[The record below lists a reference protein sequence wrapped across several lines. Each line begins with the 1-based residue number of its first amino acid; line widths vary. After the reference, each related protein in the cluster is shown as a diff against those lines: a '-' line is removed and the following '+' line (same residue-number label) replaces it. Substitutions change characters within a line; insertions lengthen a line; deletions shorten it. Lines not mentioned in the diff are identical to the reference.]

1 VRDIDLVARF
11 GGEEF
16 AAVLPG
22 TNLIGARRLAE
33 RVRKAVEGVTVELP
47 DGQRVAVTA
56 SFGVAAFPTYGSPGA
71 VIAAADLALYDAKEQ
86 GKNCVATASAKDG
99 ARVAAGAFAS
109 GDPGE
114 SIDSA
119 TGRSAPDGPGRALGR
134 GGTPGWRRGSGTE
147 RSAMQT

>member
-1 VRDIDLVARF
+1 MSLVLADIDNFKSINDRFGHQTGDAVIKAVAEAFSGSVRDIDLVARF

-22 TNLIGARRLAE
+22 TNLMGARRLAE
-33 RVRKAVEGVTVELP
+33 RVRKAVEAMTFELP
-47 DGQRVAVTA
+47 DGGRVAVTA
-56 SFGVAAFPTYGSPGA
+56 SFGVASFPTYGSPGA

-109 GDPGE
+109 
-114 SIDSA
+114 
-119 TGRSAPDGPGRALGR
+119 
-134 GGTPGWRRGSGTE
+134 
-147 RSAMQT
+147 